1 MFLAVKLGFSTFYFF
16 PHLLLEISY
25 LKSCMIKLIN
35 SDLLAYPARDE
46 EGREHLQKRSMT
58 LPFMFA
64 TGEAVLYE
72 ISSPF
77 SPLMDPLPIRTKSNT
92 SRKDWAPQSTP
103 SKDSFHPSSL
113 MSAMIQQDE
122 SIYLC
127 PPSSP
132 APLDSRFLMDSVSVS
147 ECSGWQDSFAATGSD
162 AVLKHEQIGHAQD
175 TNLALS
181 GGPSELFPDSKN
193 NDLYSIMRNLGIDF
207 EDIRSMQNEEFF
219 RTDSSGEVDFKDID
233 ITDEILTYVQD
244 SLNNST
250 LLNSA
255 CQQQPVTQH
264 LSCMLQERLQ
274 LEQQQQLQQHPT
286 QAMEP
291 QHQLCQM
298 EQPQQDLGQKTKH
311 MQVNGMFASWNPT
324 PPVSFS
330 HPQQEL
336 KHYNLFPS
344 FQGTAQEF
352 PYKSEVDNMPYTQ
365 NFAPCNQSLLPE
377 HSKGTQLD
385 FTGRDFEP
393 SLHPTTSNL
402 DFVSCLQVP
411 ENQRHGINSQSA
423 MVSPQAYY
431 AGAMSMYQ
439 CQPGPQHTPV
449 DQMQYSSEI
458 PGSQAFLSKVRYFYS

>member
-1 MFLAVKLGFSTFYFF
+1 M
-16 PHLLLEISY
+16 
-25 LKSCMIKLIN
+25 
-35 SDLLAYPARDE
+35 
-46 EGREHLQKRSMT
+46 
-58 LPFMFA
+58 
-64 TGEAVLYE
+64 
-72 ISSPF
+72 
-77 SPLMDPLPIRTKSNT
+77 
-92 SRKDWAPQSTP
+92 
-103 SKDSFHPSSL
+103 
-113 MSAMIQQDE
+113 
-122 SIYLC
+122 
-127 PPSSP
+127 
-132 APLDSRFLMDSVSVS
+132 
-147 ECSGWQDSFAATGSD
+147 
-162 AVLKHEQIGHAQD
+162 LKHEQIGHAQD

-219 RTDSSGEVDFKDID
+219 RTDSAGEVDFKDID

-250 LLNSA
+250 LLSSA

-291 QHQLCQM
+291 QHQLYQM
-298 EQPQQDLGQKTKH
+298 EQPRQDLGQKTKH
-311 MQVNGMFASWNPT
+311 LQVNGMFASWNPT

-330 HPQQEL
+330 YPQQEL

-365 NFAPCNQSLLPE
+365 NFAACNQSLLPE

-393 SLHPTTSNL
+393 TIHPRA
-402 DFVSCLQVP
+402 P
-411 ENQRHGINSQSA
+411 R
-423 MVSPQAYY
+423 
-431 AGAMSMYQ
+431 
-439 CQPGPQHTPV
+439 
-449 DQMQYSSEI
+449 
-458 PGSQAFLSKVRYFYS
+458 GS